1 MAEIRHDTHRTAPK
15 RDDMNAILRKIAI
28 VSAALTLPLAGVL
41 TAPPARAADASIYGK
56 NLVLNGDAEAGP
68 GAPSS
73 DKIVAPVDWSTTGQF
88 TAVQYGASGGFPD
101 ATSPGPQ
108 DRGKNLFEGGNVA
121 LSTAAQTIALDPA
134 AAGIAAGNVHYTF
147 SAWIGGY
154 GTQSDNATVSVTFKS
169 ASGASLGTATLGPVT
184 PAQRKNQTA
193 SIAATHSDLV
203 PKGTVSALIIITITR
218 VEGTYNDGSVDDVS
232 LVLTKA

>member
-1 MAEIRHDTHRTAPK
+1 LVDDRPVYGGTIRRFGRH
-15 RDDMNAILRKIAI
+15 
-28 VSAALTLPLAGVL
+28 
-41 TAPPARAADASIYGK
+41 
-56 NLVLNGDAEAGP
+56 
-68 GAPSS
+68 
-73 DKIVAPVDWSTTGQF
+73 
-88 TAVQYGASGGFPD
+88 PD

-134 AAGIAAGNVHYTF
+134 AADIAAGNVHYTL

-154 GTQSDNATVSVTFKS
+154 GTQSDNAIVSVTFKS

-184 PAQRKNQTA
+184 PAQRKNQTS
-193 SIAATHSDLV
+193 SISTTHSDLV
-203 PKGTVSALIIITITR
+203 PKGAVSALIKITITR

-232 LVLTKA
+232 LLLNKS